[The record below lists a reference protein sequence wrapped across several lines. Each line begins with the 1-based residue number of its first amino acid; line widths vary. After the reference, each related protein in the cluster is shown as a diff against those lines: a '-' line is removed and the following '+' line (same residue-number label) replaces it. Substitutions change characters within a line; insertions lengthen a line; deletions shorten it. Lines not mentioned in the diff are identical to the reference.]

1 MKAVIH
7 TGVIVP
13 WAADLT
19 RSWVLL
25 PVANRPI
32 LEYWLEWCA
41 ELNISSIRLV
51 LDNGAQEVEA
61 FAGEG
66 ERWGMN
72 ISYSFHQSR
81 NSPASF
87 LQRSPDEW
95 ISGGLLHVPQPCFP
109 RRQPGLASAPPQS
122 GRTYIHDQD
131 NHLNCFLSRD
141 PETVDDYI
149 HCKLEFTGLASFR
162 ETGKHIMPLESILD
176 FFSLN
181 MDMVQGE
188 MELYL
193 RPGYFYKDQASIGYN
208 VITPATA
215 TLTPPLI
222 IGNDCRLG
230 PITSIGPDAVIGNH
244 VMVDRQC
251 EISRALIFNGTFIG
265 RGMEIRDKIVSGNMV
280 MDPHS
285 GAVVAVPDPWMV
297 GPTQTL
303 PGFRDI
309 FQSIQSRLAAGII
322 VLTQL
327 IPFALLFGWKLIR
340 GSRIDHTRVKG
351 KKQKILYLPVFTA
364 DEPSAGLSGRLFL
377 ALGLDRYP
385 HFLQAMLGRL
395 WLCGHRPGPVQPD
408 TEQEMNAPD
417 QGAFPAA
424 ITYAD
429 LRGQNNDAD
438 LERVEDLYYRYHRSS
453 WEDLRILGRFIVKR
467 WTDFF
472 RGRTWC

>member
-7 TGVIVP
+7 SGVSVP
-13 WAADLT
+13 WAADLSP
-19 RSWVLL
+19 SWVLL

-41 ELNISSIRLV
+41 ELNVSSIRLV

-81 NSPASF
+81 YSPASF
-87 LQRSPDEW
+87 LQRSPHEW
-95 ISGGLLHVPQPCFP
+95 KSAGLLHVTGPCFP
-109 RRQPGLASAPPQS
+109 RRQPGKASAPPET
-122 GRTYIHDQD
+122 GRAYIHEKD
-131 NHLNCFLSRD
+131 NHFNCFLSRD

-149 HCKLEFTGLASFR
+149 HRNLEFTGLASFR
-162 ETGKHIMPLESILD
+162 EMGKDIMPLESILD

-208 VITPATA
+208 VITPPTA

-230 PITSIGPDAVIGNH
+230 PITSIGPDAVMGNH

-251 EISRALIFNGTFIG
+251 EISRAVIFSGTFIG

-285 GAVVAVPDPWMV
+285 GAAVAVPDPWMV

-309 FQSIQSRLAAGII
+309 IQSIFSRLAAGTI

-327 IPFALLFGWKLIR
+327 IPFALLFGWKLIK
-340 GSRIDHTRVKG
+340 GSSVNHTRVEG
-351 KKQKILYLPVFTA
+351 KKQKVLNLPVFIP
-364 DEPSAGLSGRLFL
+364 DEPSSGLSTRLFP

-395 WLCGHRPGPVQPD
+395 WLCGHRPGPVKPD
-408 TEQEMNAPD
+408 REQEVNSLD
-417 QGAFPAA
+417 QKVFPAA

-429 LRGQNNDAD
+429 LREQNNDAD
-438 LERVEDLYYRYHRSS
+438 LERVEDLYYRHHRSLR
-453 WEDLRILGRFIVKR
+453 EDMRILGRFIIRR
-467 WTDFF
+467 WTGFF
-472 RGRTWC
+472 RGTV